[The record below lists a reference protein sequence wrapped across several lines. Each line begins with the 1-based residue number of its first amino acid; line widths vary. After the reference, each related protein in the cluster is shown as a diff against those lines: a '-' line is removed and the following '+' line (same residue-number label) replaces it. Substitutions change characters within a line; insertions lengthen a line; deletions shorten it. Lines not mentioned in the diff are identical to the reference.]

1 MQSLSF
7 VLVHFTRFEFANLR
21 NWIQEV
27 LLRDVRRSTCRTC
40 SSSPTFTSWTPCQ
53 QTLRNFFIFKTCS
66 FMVLIKEGNSELV
79 AQARKKKSIFDCSRF
94 DKKKLQRFLLRAQ
107 LFPSNISNMCSF
119 MLAFIFCYDLFWY
132 VLVLIWEMQ
141 VHFANSN
148 YFLICSKI
156 SKAYLLVQKKSY
168 AEFLIINI
176 SSDLFCAR
184 WFDAYFQVPLE
195 WLWFLLL
202 LKRSTLSP

>member
-1 MQSLSF
+1 MQ
-7 VLVHFTRFEFANLR
+7 
-21 NWIQEV
+21 
-27 LLRDVRRSTCRTC
+27 DVFIEPNFHELDAVSTD
-40 SSSPTFTSWTPCQ
+40 SKEI
-53 QTLRNFFIFKTCS
+53 FIFKTCS

-94 DKKKLQRFLLRAQ
+94 DKKKLQRLLLRAH

-119 MLAFIFCYDLFWY
+119 MLAFIFCYDLFLY

-184 WFDAYFQVPLE
+184 WFDAYFQVPQSDFDFCYCWNVPPSPPKNAIA
-195 WLWFLLL
+195 WLCAAVCLRMLYCLL
-202 LKRSTLSP
+202 SWLSHNQPA